1 MAVVARR
8 VISVSVLQNPLER
21 LAAAVDTSGM
31 ARRRSAEEIEQVRE
45 QYRTSGLTQIE
56 YCRQTGMV
64 LSTLGRYLRRKSG
77 PEQQLIRVNVEAA
90 PEPGGGFALVLGNGR
105 RIESGWRF
113 AEAELA
119 RLIRVA
125 EGA

>member
-1 MAVVARR
+1 M
-8 VISVSVLQNPLER
+8 S
-21 LAAAVDTSGM
+21 
-31 ARRRSAEEIEQVRE
+31 RRRSTEEIEQLLE

-64 LSTLGRYLRRKSG
+64 LSTLGRYLRRSG
-77 PEQQLIRVNVEAA
+77 VEPERLVRVNLESAVAKPTA
-90 PEPGGGFALVLGNGR
+90 DFALVLGNGR

-113 AEAELA
+113 GEAELA
-119 RLIRVA
+119 RLIRVV